1 MSCPFSHL
9 NLERRLC
16 ENYSR
21 QVQKTLDKLK
31 MGGRQDAMIQ
41 YLTVG
46 VSLTIQNVCSLQQ
59 MTVMFRADI
68 FSREIPVL
76 HMPQLEVK

>member
-1 MSCPFSHL
+1 MSCPFSDL

-31 MGGRQDAMIQ
+31 MGGQQDAVIQ
-41 YLTVG
+41 YLSVG
-46 VSLTIQNVCSLQQ
+46 ISLSNYLKCSLTG
-59 MTVMFRADI
+59 TDDR
-68 FSREIPVL
+68 
-76 HMPQLEVK
+76 

>member
-31 MGGRQDAMIQ
+31 MGGCQDAMIQ

-46 VSLTIQNVCSLQQ
+46 VSLSNYSKCLLTATDDSDV
-59 MTVMFRADI
+59 
-68 FSREIPVL
+68 
-76 HMPQLEVK
+76 

>member
-1 MSCPFSHL
+1 MSCPFSDL

-31 MGGRQDAMIQ
+31 IGGHQDAMVQ
-41 YLTVG
+41 HLVVG
-46 VSLTIQNVCSLQQ
+46 ILLSNYSKCSLPG
-59 MTVMFRADI
+59 TDNR
-68 FSREIPVL
+68 
-76 HMPQLEVK
+76 

>member
-1 MSCPFSHL
+1 MSCPFSDL

-31 MGGRQDAMIQ
+31 MGGQQDAVIQ
-41 YLTVG
+41 YLSVG
-46 VSLTIQNVCSLQQ
+46 ISLSNYSKCSLTG
-59 MTVMFRADI
+59 TDDR
-68 FSREIPVL
+68 
-76 HMPQLEVK
+76 